1 MTKLSFKPN
10 FSTGWRKIIS
20 LNCIFS
26 KLRSSVKKKLGRDFL
41 ELTGVDH
48 SDPHTYFRKINTRFM
63 LVYFFFYLPKWLM
76 TSLWLLSRIRFGVV
90 EMGFE
95 PKNVTKI
102 TSYHITSTQYVL
114 SESSRVVVGCFSFV
128 MLCEKG
134 TNDSLVHFASPP
146 FTFVYRY
153 IPIQYVYEHF
163 GGPRSNIRFWGG
175 TCHYHLN
182 CVGMYLV
189 LTIQGSSQTHT
200 HKG

>member
-1 MTKLSFKPN
+1 
-10 FSTGWRKIIS
+10 
-20 LNCIFS
+20 
-26 KLRSSVKKKLGRDFL
+26 
-41 ELTGVDH
+41 
-48 SDPHTYFRKINTRFM
+48 
-63 LVYFFFYLPKWLM
+63 M

-102 TSYHITSTQYVL
+102 TSYHITSTQYVYCI

-163 GGPRSNIRFWGG
+163 GGTRSNIRFWGG

-189 LTIQGSSQTHT
+189 LTIQGSSHTQGLNPQFLVGQTISNSIYHT
-200 HKG
+200 FNLSALFALLTHQVLQILANNILSTR